1 LYYFLRARIFFAMRS
16 WDFNAAFLSGFTAVY
31 SLALMA
37 VISAESFLANLPS
50 TLLVTVLTAALAA
63 FNSTLALESL
73 ALIAYF

>member
-16 WDFNAAFLSGFTAVY
+16 WAFNAAFLSGFTAVY